1 MSPVARRDGSSPPP
15 GRLGVGAL
23 AGGPAAV
30 AAGSLAVT
38 VAAGG
43 ALVDSYLVVG
53 VVMAVVA
60 PLVGALL
67 VSRLP
72 RNPMGW
78 LFCLTGGAYALAAA
92 ATAWGAASQRWG
104 WWSPTAAA
112 WLGEWAFVP
121 ALGTQM
127 TLLLLLFPDGRP
139 PSPRWRPLVWVSGVV
154 IVGLTV
160 AFMFVPELH
169 VTGSVLTPNPVG
181 VGAADPVV
189 GVLLVLLMATGLLC
203 GAALVGRLHRSHE
216 EERRRIA
223 PYVAAA
229 VLVAAMLVGGRAAPD
244 VEPLVQTLFLPL
256 LPLSAAV
263 CILRFRLYDLEL
275 VVRRSLV
282 WIGLTAA
289 VVGGYAL
296 VVEATANLLRRE
308 AGLPESLLAAGVVAA
323 AFQPA
328 RVVLQRGVSRSL
340 YGHRDDP
347 YSALGRL
354 GEAIAITA
362 EPSVALQQAAD
373 NIAEALALPWVAIDL
388 AGAGDPLP
396 VARSGRRPGWV
407 TDTSLV
413 RFPLVHAGEL
423 QGHLVVSGR
432 SAHESLSSRDRQV
445 LEGLSFAIAAA
456 TAAARLTDDLRGS
469 RRRLVLAREEER
481 RRLRQDLHDGL
492 GPLLA
497 SLTLQLDAATLRMAR
512 AGVADPAPLDDLRCT
527 IAEAIAAV
535 RRAVE
540 DLRPPVLDELG
551 LVEAITEQAARL
563 GSVDG
568 PRFDIQAPERL
579 PPLPA
584 AVEVAAYRI
593 AVEAVT
599 NAIRHAD
606 ATAVGVA
613 LDITCEPSPSLL
625 LEIRDDG
632 HGLPDDHRPGIGMAS
647 MRARAEELG
656 GTWTIEDNG
665 PGTIV
670 VACLPAEVTR

>member
-1 MSPVARRDGSSPPP
+1 MSVVARRTGSRPPP
-15 GRLGVGAL
+15 GRLCVVAL
-23 AGGPAAV
+23 GGGPAAI
-30 AAGSLAVT
+30 AAGSLAVK

-43 ALVDSYLVVG
+43 ALVDNYLVVN

-60 PLVGALL
+60 PLIGGLL
-67 VSRLP
+67 VARLP
-72 RNPMGW
+72 RNLMGW

-92 ATAWGAASQRWG
+92 ATAWVGASQRWG
-104 WWSPTAAA
+104 WWSLTGAA

-139 PSPRWRPLVWVSGVV
+139 PTPRWRPLVWVSGVLV
-154 IVGLTV
+154 VSVTV
-160 AFMFVPELH
+160 AFMFVPDLH
-169 VTGSVLTPNPVG
+169 VTESVLTPNPIG
-181 VGAADPVV
+181 VAAIDAVV
-189 GVLLVLLMATGLLC
+189 GVLLVLLLATGLLC
-203 GAALVGRLHRSHE
+203 VAALLWRLHRSD

-223 PYVAAA
+223 PYVAAG
-229 VLVAAMLVGGRAAPD
+229 VLVAAALVAGRTVPD
-244 VEPLVQTLFLPL
+244 VEPLLQTLFLPL
-256 LPLSAAV
+256 LPVSAAV
-263 CILRFRLYDLEL
+263 CILRYRLYDLEL

-282 WIGLTAA
+282 WVGLTAA

-296 VVEATANLLRRE
+296 MVEATANLLHRQ

-328 RVVLQRGVSRSL
+328 RVVLQRAVSRSL

-347 YSALGRL
+347 YAALGRL
-354 GEAIAITA
+354 GESIAVLA
-362 EPSVALQQAAD
+362 EPSAALQRAAD

-388 AGAGDPLP
+388 AGDGEPRP

-407 TDTSLV
+407 TDASVV

-423 QGHLVVSGR
+423 QGHLAVSGR
-432 SAHESLSSRDRQV
+432 SPHESLSARDRQL

-456 TAAARLTDDLRGS
+456 VAAARLTDDLRRS
-469 RRRLVLAREEER
+469 RRGLVLAREEER
-481 RRLRQDLHDGL
+481 RRLRHDLHDGL

-497 SLTLQLDAATLRMAR
+497 SLTLQLDAAKLRMAR
-512 AGVADPAPLDDLRCT
+512 AGLADPEPLDDLRCT
-527 IAEAIAAV
+527 IEEAIAAV

-551 LVEAITEQAARL
+551 LVEAITEQATRL
-563 GSVDG
+563 GSANG
-568 PRFDIQAPERL
+568 PRLDIHAPELL

-593 AVEAVT
+593 AIEAVT
-599 NAIRHAD
+599 NAVRHAD
-606 ATAVGVA
+606 AAAVDVA
-613 LDITCEPSPSLL
+613 LDITPEPAPRLL

-632 HGLPDDHRPGIGMAS
+632 HGLPDNHRPGIGMAS

-665 PGTIV
+665 QGTIV
-670 VACLPAEVTR
+670 RARLPAEVNR

>member
-1 MSPVARRDGSSPPP
+1 MSGVARRADSSRPPR
-15 GRLGVGAL
+15 RLVVAAL

-30 AAGSLAVT
+30 AAGSLAVEA
-38 VAAGG
+38 AAGG
-43 ALVDSYLVVG
+43 PLVDNYLVVD
-53 VVMAVVA
+53 VAMAVVA

-67 VSRLP
+67 ISRLP

-78 LFCLTGGAYALAAA
+78 LFCLVGGAYALAAA
-92 ATAWGAASQRWG
+92 STAWVGVSQRWG
-104 WWSPTAAA
+104 WWSLTGAA

-121 ALGTQM
+121 ALGTQT

-139 PSPRWRPLVWVSGVV
+139 PTPRWRSLAWVSGAV
-154 IVGLTV
+154 IAALTV
-160 AFMFVPELH
+160 SFMLVPELH
-169 VTGSVLTPNPVG
+169 VTGSTLIPNPLG
-181 VGAADPVV
+181 VPAVDAVV
-189 GVLLVLLMATGLLC
+189 GVLLVLLMATGLLS
-203 GAALVGRLHRSHE
+203 GASLLRRLHRSGE
-216 EERRRIA
+216 EERRRIV

-229 VLVAAMLVGGRAAPD
+229 VLVAVALVASRAAPD
-244 VEPLVQTLFLPL
+244 VEPLVQTLVLPL
-256 LPLSAAV
+256 LPVSAAV
-263 CILRFRLYDLEL
+263 CILRYRLYDLEL

-282 WIGLTAA
+282 WVGLTAA

-296 VVEATANLLRRE
+296 VVEATANLLRRQ

-323 AFQPA
+323 VFQPA
-328 RVVLQRGVSRSL
+328 RVGLQRAVSRSL

-362 EPSVALQQAAD
+362 EPSVALQQAVD

-388 AGAGDPLP
+388 AGDGEALP
-396 VARSGRRPGWV
+396 VAQSGRRPGWL
-407 TDTSLV
+407 TDAAV
-413 RFPLVHAGEL
+413 VQVPLVHAGEL
-423 QGHLVVSGR
+423 QGHLAVSGR
-432 SAHESLSSRDRQV
+432 SPHESLSARDRQV

-456 TAAARLTDDLRGS
+456 TAAAQLTEDLRGS

-481 RRLRQDLHDGL
+481 RRLRHDLHDGL

-497 SLTLQLDAATLRMAR
+497 SLTLQIDAATLRMAR
-512 AGVADPAPLDDLRCT
+512 AGLTDPEPLDDLRCT

-551 LVEAITEQAARL
+551 LVEAITEQATRL
-563 GSVDG
+563 GSVGG
-568 PRFDIQAPERL
+568 PRLEIHAREPL

-593 AVEAVT
+593 AIEAVT

-606 ATAVGVA
+606 AAAVDIAVGINGGSA
-613 LDITCEPSPSLL
+613 PTLL

-632 HGLPDDHRPGIGMAS
+632 HGLADDHGRGIGMAS

-656 GTWTIEDNG
+656 GSWTIEDDG
-665 PGTIV
+665 RGTIV
-670 VACLPAEVTR
+670 RAHLPAEGTR